1 MNQTMSTFNKQKTF
15 TMNSI
20 QIIKKALQLLGM
32 KKYLGEIEYL
42 YQKRNEISPKIS
54 QSLMDRF
61 LNILDE
67 VDKISDTE
75 GIKCVSEVFD

>member
-1 MNQTMSTFNKQKTF
+1 
-15 TMNSI
+15 MNSI

>member
-1 MNQTMSTFNKQKTF
+1 
-15 TMNSI
+15 MNSI

-61 LNILDE
+61 LNILDK
-67 VDKISDTE
+67 VDKIYDTE

>member
-1 MNQTMSTFNKQKTF
+1 MNQTMSTFNNQKTF

-42 YQKRNEISPKIS
+42 YQIRNEISPKIS

-75 GIKCVSEVFD
+75 GIKCVSDVFD

>member
-1 MNQTMSTFNKQKTF
+1 MNQTMSTFNNQKTF

-54 QSLMDRF
+54 QSLMNRF

>member
-1 MNQTMSTFNKQKTF
+1 
-15 TMNSI
+15 MNSI

-54 QSLMDRF
+54 QSLMNRF